1 MILFGMNFQNLI
13 WVKDFIIKFFV
24 LNINDRIKNIE
35 EIKNKKW
42 MNEGKLDFESEREL
56 LIMEMEKRKKIKENF
71 LNKYYKNSVLH
82 MKYIWLLK
90 FLSSIN

>member
-1 MILFGMNFQNLI
+1 MSF
-13 WVKDFIIKFFV
+13 KDFIIKFFV

-56 LIMEMEKRKKIKENF
+56 LIMEMEKRKRLKKIFIINIIKIVF
-71 LNKYYKNSVLH
+71 
-82 MKYIWLLK
+82 YI
-90 FLSSIN
+90 

>member
-1 MILFGMNFQNLI
+1 MSF
-13 WVKDFIIKFFV
+13 KDFIIKFFV
-24 LNINDRIKNIE
+24 LNINDTIKNVE

-71 LNKYYKNSVLH
+71 HK
-82 MKYIWLLK
+82 
-90 FLSSIN
+90 

>member
-24 LNINDRIKNIE
+24 LNINDTIKNIE

-56 LIMEMEKRKKIKENF
+56 LIMEKEKRLKKIF
-71 LNKYYKNSVLH
+71 
-82 MKYIWLLK
+82 
-90 FLSSIN
+90 

>member
-1 MILFGMNFQNLI
+1 MSF
-13 WVKDFIIKFFV
+13 KDFIIKFFV
-24 LNINDRIKNIE
+24 LNINDTIKNIE

-71 LNKYYKNSVLH
+71 HK
-82 MKYIWLLK
+82 
-90 FLSSIN
+90 

>member
-1 MILFGMNFQNLI
+1 MSF
-13 WVKDFIIKFFV
+13 KDFIIKFFV

-56 LIMEMEKRKKIKENF
+56 LIMEMEKRKRLKKIF
-71 LNKYYKNSVLH
+71 INKYYKNSVLH
-82 MKYIWLLK
+82 IKYI
-90 FLSSIN
+90 

>member
-1 MILFGMNFQNLI
+1 
-13 WVKDFIIKFFV
+13 
-24 LNINDRIKNIE
+24 
-35 EIKNKKW
+35 

-82 MKYIWLLK
+82 MKYI
-90 FLSSIN
+90 

>member
-1 MILFGMNFQNLI
+1 MSKSF
-13 WVKDFIIKFFV
+13 KDFIIKFFV

-71 LNKYYKNSVLH
+71 HK
-82 MKYIWLLK
+82 
-90 FLSSIN
+90 

>member
-56 LIMEMEKRKKIKENF
+56 LIMEKEKRLKKIF
-71 LNKYYKNSVLH
+71 
-82 MKYIWLLK
+82 
-90 FLSSIN
+90 

>member
-1 MILFGMNFQNLI
+1 MSF
-13 WVKDFIIKFFV
+13 KDFIIKFFV
-24 LNINDRIKNIE
+24 LNINDTIKNIE

-71 LNKYYKNSVLH
+71 HNIIKIVF
-82 MKYIWLLK
+82 YI
-90 FLSSIN
+90 

>member
-1 MILFGMNFQNLI
+1 MIHFGMNFHNLI

-56 LIMEMEKRKKIKENF
+56 LIMEKEKRLKKIF
-71 LNKYYKNSVLH
+71 
-82 MKYIWLLK
+82 
-90 FLSSIN
+90 